1 MRVRSSWTSLR
12 RCCSASPKCRLY
24 QPVQTQLLPLST
36 TTLVSHNAFI
46 FLSLILQRLSLPDLH
61 KQLPGIVIHVS
72 NVDMNSPVPPS
83 PSPGPRP
90 LQLVDGN
97 VQSPTDSSFP
107 PTPVSG
113 LSTPPPS
120 ARKFNPRRQSS
131 ISYYPSDHTPSWD
144 LRSPTTAGPGP
155 SSLRR
160 STSLNQKIPARL
172 DLKGDRRSL
181 PSSGVEVV
189 EGPVTDRPPLT
200 LTEKYVL
207 PAHFCVY
214 PIALRQPI

>member
-1 MRVRSSWTSLR
+1 
-12 RCCSASPKCRLY
+12 
-24 QPVQTQLLPLST
+24 
-36 TTLVSHNAFI
+36 
-46 FLSLILQRLSLPDLH
+46 
-61 KQLPGIVIHVS
+61 
-72 NVDMNSPVPPS
+72 MNSPVPPS
-83 PSPGPRP
+83 PSPLPRP

-97 VQSPTDSSFP
+97 LQSPADSSCP
-107 PTPVSG
+107 PTPLSG

-120 ARKFNPRRQSS
+120 ARKVNPRRQSS

-172 DLKGDRRSL
+172 DLKGHRRSL
-181 PSSGVEVV
+181 PPSEVEAV
-189 EGPVTDRPPLT
+189 EGPLTDRPPLT

-207 PAHFCVY
+207 PTNFCVY
-214 PIALRQPI
+214 PIALALADASTHLFAMLGMPTSFVSSRRKSPSASSSAPSSPHMRQNSPSSSANGSAS